1 MRPKAQPMSV
11 VVLIWLTAIFE
22 IGLRICRYNALCSAL
37 NRLLTTESRGSMQI
51 NQFFQ
56 SLPAEGIQI
65 VLVLFLAFLIG
76 LQREERKASESYYS
90 FGGVR
95 SYPLIALI
103 GYSIAL
109 LTGRQI
115 LPQILGFLAVGGF
128 LMLSYW
134 HKLSTRDAD
143 EMPGVASELSGLV
156 VYLVGALV
164 YSNNFWIATTLTV
177 ASMLLLELKEA
188 LEGLSRR
195 IAPHEILTFTKF
207 LLLTAVILPILPNQP
222 FGPFDI
228 NPFKTW
234 LVVVAVSTVSYGSY
248 LLMLA
253 TKGSGILLSAVLGGI
268 YSSTATTVALAKR
281 STGEDHP
288 NMFAGAML
296 LASAFMYLRLIILVA
311 IFNWQLVR
319 LLAVPFLLLAVAA
332 GVTGLLWARRPD
344 GSSEKLQRKH
354 QHANPLELRAA
365 FLFAALFLIILI
377 FTKLGFSYMGNR
389 GAYVLG
395 AIIGFADV
403 DPFIMSMTQTAG
415 STDQLSVIAGAILLA
430 AASNNLAK
438 GIYAFAFGSRSAGRQ
453 GLLLLI
459 LLAAAGLIPIFWV

>member
-1 MRPKAQPMSV
+1 
-11 VVLIWLTAIFE
+11 
-22 IGLRICRYNALCSAL
+22 
-37 NRLLTTESRGSMQI
+37 MQI
-51 NQFFQ
+51 DQFFK

-115 LPQILGFLAVGGF
+115 LAEVLGFLAIGGF

-134 HKLSTRDAD
+134 HKLSTRETD
-143 EMPGVASELSGLV
+143 EMPGVTSELSGLV

-164 YSNNFWIATTLTV
+164 YHNYFWIATTLTV
-177 ASMLLLELKEA
+177 ASMLLLELKEV
-188 LEGLSRR
+188 LEGLGRR

-222 FGPFDI
+222 FGPFSI
-228 NPFKTW
+228 NPFTTW
-234 LVVVAVSTVSYGSY
+234 LVVVAVSTVSYSSY

-253 TKGSGILLSAVLGGI
+253 TKGSGVLLSAILGGI

-281 STGEDHP
+281 STREEYP
-288 NMFAGAML
+288 NLFAGATL
-296 LASAFMYLRLIILVA
+296 LATAFMYLRLIILMA
-311 IFNWQLVR
+311 IFNWQLMR
-319 LLAVPFLLLAVAA
+319 LLAIPFLLLAVVAA
-332 GVTGLLWARRPD
+332 VTGLLWARRP
-344 GSSEKLQRKH
+344 GSRMEKLKREH
-354 QHANPLELRAA
+354 QHTNPLELRAA
-365 FLFAALFLIILI
+365 FFFAFIFLVILI
-377 FTKLGFSYMGNR
+377 ATRLGFSYMGNR
-389 GAYVLG
+389 GAYILA

-415 STDQLSVIAGAILLA
+415 ATTQLSVSAGAILLA

-453 GLLLLI
+453 SLI
-459 LLAAAGLIPIFWV
+459 LLVLLAIAGLIPIFWL